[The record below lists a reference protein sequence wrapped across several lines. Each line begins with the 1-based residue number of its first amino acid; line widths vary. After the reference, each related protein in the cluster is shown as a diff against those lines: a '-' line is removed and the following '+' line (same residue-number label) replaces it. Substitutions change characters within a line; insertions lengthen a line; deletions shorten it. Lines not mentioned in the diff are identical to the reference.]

1 MANFAGFTDKNVVDI
16 AKIAGFQGSD
26 IDMAKAFINSTP
38 KAQGIAVKL
47 FKEANNKYNKGGYV
61 RGFAPG
67 GMPLSEMNKYIK
79 GSGGDYK
86 DLSTFDNY
94 NFTNAPFTKEEWK
107 EAARSE
113 GYGANTQASTD
124 ANIKFGATAPG
135 ATTYT
140 PDPPELSSVNTTTA
154 DDVNT
159 GTSTT
164 DPNNTGTGTT
174 GTGTTGTGGSA
185 AYAPLITST
194 PISTIS
200 DAEIEK
206 GKIASGKGQVS
217 GEPTKPDLGSISPD
231 TVSTDQ
237 SMSTNVIADDDIK
250 KVADD
255 IDTKLSG
262 ISADT
267 GSVSD
272 TVEAETMTRD
282 ELNQLDEKAAK
293 IDDAQTVTA
302 PNKRTLQDNE
312 TVQSAYDKDKVD
324 DVIKKTEEAFVTA
337 DPSTKALVQGQ
348 LDNLMDD
355 FEGGATP
362 VWAAGAMRTALA
374 ALNARGLNASSLAGQ
389 AIVQAAMESAI
400 PIAQT
405 DAGTVA
411 KFELE
416 NLSNRQQATILGA
429 EQRAT
434 FLGQEF
440 DMEFQTRVKNASTIS
455 EIAKQNYD
463 ADVQIALENA
473 RMANTVDLANLEAEN
488 AKVLSDAAALT
499 KMDLTNL
506 TNKQQAE
513 VANAENTLAMD
524 MKNLDN
530 KQQVTVLKGEAK
542 VQALFKDQAAEN
554 AAAQFNAS
562 EKNKVD
568 MFMEGLVATMQRHNS
583 EQKNVMEQVK
593 FTETNAM
600 NKFFSTLK
608 ENRAQFNAQNDLVIA
623 QANAQWYQQVTTTNT
638 AAKNAANMQDAQN
651 ATSMTK
657 TQLDHTFQAE
667 RDMMNWIFTAD
678 DNDKTRA
685 ANLMIAQLE
694 ANAQAES
701 DRATGWSSIFQ
712 SVLGVLT
719 KKIVGVP

>member
-61 RGFAPG
+61 RGFNKG
-67 GMPLSEMNKYIK
+67 GMSLAEMNQYI
-79 GSGGDYK
+79 SGTTGDYK
-86 DLSTFDNY
+86 DLDTFDSY
-94 NFTNAPFTKEEWK
+94 YVSPDAGFTIEDWK
-107 EAARSE
+107 EQARKE
-113 GYGANTQASTD
+113 GFGANTQKSADQNKLAGSTV
-124 ANIKFGATAPG
+124 AG

-140 PDPPELSSVNTTTA
+140 PDPPASGT
-154 DDVNT
+154 T
-159 GTSTT
+159 GTTDPSTT
-164 DPNNTGTGTT
+164 DPNTTDPNTTDPNG
-174 GTGTTGTGGSA
+174 TGTGGSA

-206 GKIASGKGQVS
+206 GKIASGTGQVS
-217 GEPTKPDLGSISPD
+217 GEPTKPDLGSISPN
-231 TVSTDQ
+231 TVATDQ
-237 SMSTNVIADDDIK
+237 SMDTNVIKDEDIK

-272 TVEAETMTRD
+272 KVDAKTMTRD